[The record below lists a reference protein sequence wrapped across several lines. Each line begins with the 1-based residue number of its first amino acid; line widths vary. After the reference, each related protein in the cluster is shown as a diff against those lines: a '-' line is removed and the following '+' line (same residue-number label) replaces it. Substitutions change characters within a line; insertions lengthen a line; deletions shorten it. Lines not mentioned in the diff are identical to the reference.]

1 MKIALRGA
9 VAAIALTAAA
19 GAAQAQTHS
28 ITNPVSEQVTSTVSL
43 GPPGFYKGQGNS
55 AVSCTQGTA
64 GCNFNAT
71 GPVGTQ
77 VETAFT
83 ISGSAADN
91 TVAATPSVSNAFT
104 LQGNVSRDCSFYA
117 GNTEGARTI
126 NFGTIGVRTGNNENV
141 NAAFEMAG
149 PATATVNTLTAGCN
163 TNNTVSI
170 SKNDIRGM
178 VNSNPGGYDTNQF
191 QAHIPYS
198 VTASWTGV
206 AINAQTTGSAQG
218 FSVPTTGNA
227 GSVQQ
232 GAWRSAMNIEFNAP
246 AITDKGLV
254 AGDYSGT
261 TTVTLTA
268 L

>member
-9 VAAIALTAAA
+9 VAAIAMFSAA
-19 GAAQAQTHS
+19 GIAQAQSTTHS
-28 ITNPVSEQVTSTVSL
+28 TTNQRHYAAPVPVLGNVTLTNPNNDFLGNLARGAFDLAVANGIGTRYTATST
-43 GPPGFYKGQGNS
+43 
-55 AVSCTQGTA
+55 
-64 GCNFNAT
+64 
-71 GPVGTQ
+71 
-77 VETAFT
+77 
-83 ISGSAADN
+83 AADN
-91 TVAATPSVSNAFT
+91 TVEATPSVSNAFT

-206 AINAQTTGSAQG
+206 AINAQTTGSAQS